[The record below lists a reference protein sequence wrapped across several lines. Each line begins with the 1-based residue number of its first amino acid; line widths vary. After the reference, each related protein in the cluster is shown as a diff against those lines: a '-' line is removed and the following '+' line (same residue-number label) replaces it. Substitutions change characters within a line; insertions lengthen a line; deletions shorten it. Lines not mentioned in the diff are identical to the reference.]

1 MSGGQ
6 THREHRQCA
15 LFSQAHTLL
24 TYIENGERATF
35 ASALCVNSK
44 LRCESPR
51 RLAVRLSQEKDSG
64 AQRCETG
71 DTYIYVWRAMRLFYS
86 LLLGGCDVR
95 KHIITGRA
103 SLKGIGHK
111 SKPEHKRDAA
121 RRVTNA
127 SAMRNLR
134 NCFPRG
140 THPNGN
146 NKNENIYAAL
156 SLVLRADAEPCSCLL
171 RNPRKH
177 SRLAPAQ

>member
-1 MSGGQ
+1 
-6 THREHRQCA
+6 
-15 LFSQAHTLL
+15 
-24 TYIENGERATF
+24 
-35 ASALCVNSK
+35 
-44 LRCESPR
+44 
-51 RLAVRLSQEKDSG
+51 
-64 AQRCETG
+64 
-71 DTYIYVWRAMRLFYS
+71 MRLFYS

-121 RRVTNA
+121 RRVANA

-146 NKNENIYAAL
+146 NKNENIYATL

-177 SRLAPAQ
+177 SRLAPVQ